1 MSALKGLV
9 KIRKDGEPRLSTDSR
24 ARRMRTAADG
34 RELCLDDSTV
44 VVRAKCRV
52 IATVAV
58 RVGFGVKVGRN
69 QCERGDVDDGELSDS
84 VVGE

>member
-1 MSALKGLV
+1 MSALRGLV

-24 ARRMRTAADG
+24 ARGRRTAADG
-34 RELCLDDSTV
+34 RELCLDESTV
-44 VVRAKCRV
+44 VVRARCRA

-58 RVGFGVKVGRN
+58 RVGFGVNVGRDK
-69 QCERGDVDDGELSDS
+69 CERGDVDDGELIDS